1 MTCPLDP
8 VCGEG
13 TEAHLEYFKYM
24 FKSPCFCAHC
34 FELVI
39 MTAWYPSYLLN
50 AGLTNYFD
58 KNSHQLG
65 YKFRHMFM
73 GICFQLSKLACNLPN
88 SRIAYI
94 MTSDLPLKVHSF
106 KPTTI

>member
-1 MTCPLDP
+1 MTCPLDL

-39 MTAWYPSYLLN
+39 MTAFYIPLVSELPTERRLNKLL
-50 AGLTNYFD
+50 
-58 KNSHQLG
+58 
-65 YKFRHMFM
+65 
-73 GICFQLSKLACNLPN
+73 
-88 SRIAYI
+88 
-94 MTSDLPLKVHSF
+94 
-106 KPTTI
+106 